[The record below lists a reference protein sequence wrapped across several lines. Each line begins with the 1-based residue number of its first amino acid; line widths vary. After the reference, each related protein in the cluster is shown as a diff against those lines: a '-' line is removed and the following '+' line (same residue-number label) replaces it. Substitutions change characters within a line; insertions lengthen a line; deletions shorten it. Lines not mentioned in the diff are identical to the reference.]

1 MADKFAKSHPWR
13 LEVLRPFN
21 QTIGALV
28 AVCPRTGASA
38 EIAPATVIPQAV
50 GQRMFKTRRDAAEIA
65 AAWRAEH
72 GADVCGKP
80 FKVTA

>member
-1 MADKFAKSHPWR
+1 
-13 LEVLRPFN
+13 
-21 QTIGALV
+21 
-28 AVCPRTGASA
+28 
-38 EIAPATVIPQAV
+38 
-50 GQRMFKTRRDAAEIA
+50 MFKTRRDAAEIA